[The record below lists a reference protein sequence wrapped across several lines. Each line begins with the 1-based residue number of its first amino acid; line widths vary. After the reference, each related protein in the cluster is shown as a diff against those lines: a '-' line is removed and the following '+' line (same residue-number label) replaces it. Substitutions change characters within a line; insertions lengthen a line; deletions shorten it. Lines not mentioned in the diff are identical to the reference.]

1 MISEQATLDFDA
13 AQVGKEDG
21 MHRVAVN
28 ANDEWADAA
37 LKVVHHYAKHNPH
50 VTVNDL
56 WAGMDTLGLT
66 THNNKA
72 GGPVFLKAARNN
84 WIEKTSETCVSSR
97 PSRNKGDVRV
107 WRSLLYKGAA

>member
-1 MISEQATLDFDA
+1 MTFEQATIDFDA
-13 AQVGKEDG
+13 GQAGKEDG

-28 ANDEWADAA
+28 ANTDWADAA

-56 WAGMDTLGLT
+56 WEGMETLGLT

-84 WIEKTSETCVSSR
+84 WIEKTSETRVSSR
-97 PSRNKGDVRV
+97 PSRHKGDVRV